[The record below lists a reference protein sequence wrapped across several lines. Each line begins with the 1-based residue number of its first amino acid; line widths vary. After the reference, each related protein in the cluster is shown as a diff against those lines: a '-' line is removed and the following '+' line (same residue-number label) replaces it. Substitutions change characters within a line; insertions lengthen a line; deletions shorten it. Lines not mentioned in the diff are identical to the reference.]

1 MSFCKNTLGVKKS
14 TCNSLV
20 YYELGRFPLH
30 ITRKLRILKY
40 WIKLKNSDNCILRS
54 CLEDRENI
62 NDTWINQIQTELN
75 NLGLGYIFNESSI
88 DKVTQKIL
96 EQRFFDL
103 HRQEMFSAICRSS
116 RGEYYQY
123 IADNFGLQYYL
134 SKAISEIY
142 RKSITRFRL
151 SSHNLNI
158 ESGRYKNEL
167 RSKRICTLCNL
178 RDVEDEFHFIL
189 KCPKY
194 QEIRNLYIK
203 KYYFRRPSA
212 FKLIQLLSVQNLKEL
227 RNLGKFLFL
236 AEKIRKDNL

>member
-1 MSFCKNTLGVKKS
+1 
-14 TCNSLV
+14 
-20 YYELGRFPLH
+20 
-30 ITRKLRILKY
+30 
-40 WIKLKNSDNCILRS
+40 
-54 CLEDRENI
+54 
-62 NDTWINQIQTELN
+62 
-75 NLGLGYIFNESSI
+75 
-88 DKVTQKIL
+88 
-96 EQRFFDL
+96 
-103 HRQEMFSAICRSS
+103 MFSAICRSS

-123 IADNFGLQYYL
+123 IADHFGLQYYL
-134 SKAISEIY
+134 SKSISEIH

-167 RSKRICTLCNL
+167 RSNRICTLCNL

-194 QEIRNLYIK
+194 QEIRNSYIK
-203 KYYFRRPSA
+203 RYYFGRPSD